1 MKKIYDLRLPYL
13 VDNFSYLQV
22 SRPKNFINSFN
33 DGRPQN
39 AFLYTLKGK
48 IAYTFLE
55 TNQVFIVNEGETCF
69 IPAGIKHTTQY
80 LNESNVVG
88 LIQFDVIAGT
98 LPSCLY
104 DSHVYTNESFSIVFK
119 NIWEPNL
126 NNPTY
131 TLTLVSQL
139 LWLATSSANKIS
151 KKFVKLLPVITEIEQ
166 HYYENY
172 KVAQYAKMCDMSEP
186 GFRRLFREYTQL
198 SPIEYRNVIRLKK
211 AKQFIQ
217 CGEYTVEEA
226 ANEVG
231 IFNLSF
237 FYRLYKKYFGSIKN

>member
-1 MKKIYDLRLPYL
+1 MPNFHDLRLPYL
-13 VDNFSYLQV
+13 VDNFNYLKI
-22 SRPKNFINSFN
+22 SRNKNYINRFN

-39 AFLYTLKGK
+39 AFLHTIKGK
-48 IAYTFLE
+48 IAYTFTE
-55 TNQVFIVNEGETCF
+55 TNQVFIVNEGETFF
-69 IPAGIKHTTQY
+69 IPAGAKHSTQY
-80 LNESNVVG
+80 LSDDNTVG
-88 LIQFDVIAGT
+88 LLQFDVIKGE
-98 LPSCLY
+98 LPDNLSL
-104 DSHVYTNESFSIVFK
+104 HVFTEDVFSSVFR
-119 NIWEPNL
+119 NVWEPNL
-126 NNPTY
+126 NNPAY

-139 LWLATSSANKIS
+139 LWLATSCTNKIS
-151 KKFVKLLPVITEIEQ
+151 NKFVKLLPVISEIDQ

-172 KVAQYAKMCDMSEP
+172 KIDYYANMCDMSES

-237 FYRLYKKYFGSIKN
+237 FYRLYRKYFGSIKK

>member
-1 MKKIYDLRLPYL
+1 MKQIYDLRLPYL
-13 VDNFSYLQV
+13 VDNFSYLQI
-22 SRPKNFINSFN
+22 SRPKNYINSFN
-33 DGRPQN
+33 DGRPKN
-39 AFLYTLKGK
+39 AFLHTIKGK
-48 IAYTFLE
+48 IAYTFIE
-55 TNQVFIVNEGETCF
+55 TNQVYVVNEGETFF
-69 IPAGIKHTTQY
+69 IPAGVKHTTQY
-80 LNESNVVG
+80 LQESNTVG
-88 LIQFDVIAGT
+88 LLQFDVIKGD
-98 LPSCLY
+98 LPSSLY
-104 DSHVYTNESFSIVFK
+104 GFHVFNNESFSSVFR

-139 LWLATSSANKIS
+139 LWLATSSTNQISNKFI
-151 KKFVKLLPVITEIEQ
+151 KLLPVITEIEQ

-172 KVAQYAKMCDMSEP
+172 KMEHYANMCNMSES
-186 GFRRLFREYTQL
+186 GFRRLFHEYTQL

>member
-1 MKKIYDLRLPYL
+1 MKHIYDLKLPYL
-13 VDNFSYLQV
+13 VDNFSYLQI
-22 SRPKNFINSFN
+22 SRPKNHVNSFN

-39 AFLYTLKGK
+39 AFLHTLKGK
-48 IAYTFLE
+48 IAYTFSE
-55 TNQVFIVNEGETCF
+55 TNQVHIVNEGETFF
-69 IPAGIKHTTQY
+69 IPAGVKHTTQY
-80 LNESNVVG
+80 LQENNTVG
-88 LIQFDVIAGT
+88 LLQFDVVKGA
-98 LPSCLY
+98 LPSCLNN
-104 DSHVYTNESFSIVFK
+104 SPIFTSENFSSVFR

-126 NNPTY
+126 NNPIY

-139 LWLATSSANKIS
+139 LWLANSSTNKIS
-151 KKFVKLLPVITEIEQ
+151 NKFIKLLPVITEIEQ

-172 KVAQYAKMCDMSEP
+172 KIDYYAKMCNMSEA
-186 GFRRLFREYTQL
+186 GFRRLFHEYTQL

-231 IFNLSF
+231 IYNLSF

>member
-1 MKKIYDLRLPYL
+1 MKQIYDLRLPYL
-13 VDNFSYLQV
+13 VDNFCYLQI
-22 SRPKNFINSFN
+22 SRTKNYINSFN
-33 DGRPQN
+33 GGRPQN
-39 AFLYTLKGK
+39 AFLYTIKGK
-48 IAYTFLE
+48 VAYTFLE
-55 TNQVFIVNEGETCF
+55 NNQVYIVNEGETFF
-69 IPAGIKHTTQY
+69 IPAGVKHTTQY
-80 LNESNVVG
+80 LQDNNTVG
-88 LIQFDVIAGT
+88 LLQFDVIKGA
-98 LPSCLY
+98 LPSCLNN
-104 DSHVYTNESFSIVFK
+104 SPIFKSESFSRVFR

-139 LWLATSSANKIS
+139 LWLASSSTNKIS
-151 KKFVKLLPVITEIEQ
+151 NKFIKLLPVISEIEQ

-172 KVAQYAKMCDMSEP
+172 KIDYYAKMCNMSES
-186 GFRRLFREYTQL
+186 GFRRLFHEYTQL

>member
-39 AFLYTLKGK
+39 AFLYTIKGK
-48 IAYTFLE
+48 ISYTFLQ
-55 TNQVFIVNEGETCF
+55 TNEVFVVNEGETF
-69 IPAGIKHTTQY
+69 LIPAGVKHNTLYQQE
-80 LNESNVVG
+80 NNVVG
-88 LIQFDVIAGT
+88 LLQFDVISGR
-98 LPSCLY
+98 LPDCLY
-104 DSHVYTNESFSIVFK
+104 QSRVFSEESFSSVFR
-119 NIWEPNL
+119 NIWESNL

-139 LWLATSSANKIS
+139 LWLATSSTNKIS
-151 KKFVKLLPVITEIEQ
+151 NKFVKLLPVIVEIEQ

-172 KVAQYAKMCDMSEP
+172 KIDHYAKMCDMSES
-186 GFRRLFREYTQL
+186 GFRRLFHEYTQL

-226 ANEVG
+226 SNEVG

-237 FYRLYKKYFGSIKN
+237 FYRLYKKHFGSIKN